1 MSFLYKKHIADS
13 MGFGGSS
20 FTIRGLKGEIDRGM
34 ILYISVWGKGCELLT
49 WTNKRLS
56 LPFVSFSSAETTSY
70 NP

>member
-1 MSFLYKKHIADS
+1 MSFLYKKHVAES

-34 ILYISVWGKGCELLT
+34 ILYISVWGKGFELLT

-56 LPFVSFSSAETTSY
+56 LPFVFFSSAETTSY